1 MPISDEEL
9 RRRTLVAS
17 GRYDELARLLQAVK
31 LRKLLVS
38 LSKAGVEDATLDST
52 GLETLNEFDIS
63 AKNPGERILLLEA
76 LRARLANRGSDG
88 RKRGTVITAC
98 KGYCFVRAD
107 GQPKKE
113 GKDGYY
119 CSFKDVEGRKSLVKG
134 DRVAF
139 EVVSCNPGS
148 KHTHKLQN
156 VVIISDDDGT
166 LLGRLGLGHLAPV
179 LAREQI
185 DEETL
190 PLLSVEDLVEAG
202 ISKNEAKLIVATAAA
217 PPSPPKKPN
226 GEHERT
232 LTEAKG
238 AVLRLMEENKR
249 LRDASAGADASSGLV
264 KENLRLKKELA
275 AAKSKSAEELAA
287 KAAEAY
293 QSERAANRC
302 ALEGLELMKRER
314 ENAVRAL
321 AEETAA
327 HAETKRELHDRDE
340 KARTRAMFFAT
351 ELEDA
356 VRNLAE
362 ERQAHQATRQQ
373 LTPFLSGAYQG
384 GVEAQLTEWRGAA
397 KDALKELAMERDV
410 HVRTKKALD
419 AEQAAHAATRDR
431 TVMRI
436 VESKHAL
443 KAEHAAHAATLA
455 ELSAT
460 KGALARMAARAGAFG
475 TPEKSKTAP
484 TAEPPT
490 AEPTSEPGLTTE
502 PI

>member
-17 GRYDELARLLQAVK
+17 GRYDELARLLQSVK

-38 LSKAGVEDATLDST
+38 LSKAGVEDATLDSV

-76 LRARLANRGSDG
+76 LRARLANRGGDG

-98 KGYCFVRAD
+98 KGYCFVRPD
-107 GQPKKE
+107 GAPKKK

-119 CSFKDVEGRKSLVKG
+119 CSFKDVEGRKTLVKG

-139 EVVSCNPGS
+139 EVVAVKGGP
-148 KHTHKLQN
+148 HTHKLQN
-156 VVIISDDDGT
+156 VVVVSDDDGT
-166 LLGRLGLGHLAPV
+166 LLGRLGLGHLSHI

-202 ISKNEAKLIVATAAA
+202 IQEADARRIVGAAAA
-217 PPSPPKKPN
+217 PPSPPKN

-232 LTEAKG
+232 LAEAKG

-249 LRDASAGADASSGLV
+249 LREESSAGLV
-264 KENLRLKKELA
+264 KENRRLKDELA
-275 AAKSKSAEELAA
+275 AAKASRSEEIAAAAA
-287 KAAEAY
+287 KAY
-293 QSERAANRC
+293 TSEKAANRC

-327 HAETKRELHDRDE
+327 HAATRAELQNRDE
-340 KARTRAMFFAT
+340 NARTRAMFFAT

-384 GVEAQLTEWRGAA
+384 EVEKQLVEWRGAA
-397 KDALKELAMERDV
+397 QNAQKELAMERDV

-431 TVMRI
+431 TVMRV
-436 VESKHAL
+436 VESKRAL
-443 KAEHAAHAATLA
+443 EAEQVAHAATRA
-455 ELSAT
+455 ELDAT

-484 TAEPPT
+484 TAEP
-490 AEPTSEPGLTTE
+490 ASEPELTTE
-502 PI
+502 PMN

>member
-1 MPISDEEL
+1 M
-9 RRRTLVAS
+9 
-17 GRYDELARLLQAVK
+17 
-31 LRKLLVS
+31 
-38 LSKAGVEDATLDST
+38 
-52 GLETLNEFDIS
+52 
-63 AKNPGERILLLEA
+63 
-76 LRARLANRGSDG
+76 
-88 RKRGTVITAC
+88 
-98 KGYCFVRAD
+98 
-107 GQPKKE
+107 
-113 GKDGYY
+113 
-119 CSFKDVEGRKSLVKG
+119 
-134 DRVAF
+134 
-139 EVVSCNPGS
+139 
-148 KHTHKLQN
+148 
-156 VVIISDDDGT
+156 
-166 LLGRLGLGHLAPV
+166 
-179 LAREQI
+179 
-185 DEETL
+185 
-190 PLLSVEDLVEAG
+190 VEAG

-217 PPSPPKKPN
+217 PPNPPKKPN

-232 LTEAKG
+232 LAEAKG

-249 LRDASAGADASSGLV
+249 LREESSAGLV
-264 KENLRLKKELA
+264 KENRRLRDELA
-275 AAKSKSAEELAA
+275 AAKASRSEEIAAAAA
-287 KAAEAY
+287 KAY
-293 QSERAANRC
+293 TSEKAANRC

-384 GVEAQLTEWRGAA
+384 GVEAQLTEWRASA
-397 KDALKELAMERDV
+397 QDALKELAMERDV

-431 TVMRI
+431 TVMRV
-436 VESKHAL
+436 VESKRAL
-443 KAEHAAHAATLA
+443 EAEQVAHAATRA

-490 AEPTSEPGLTTE
+490 AEPTSEPELTTE

>member
-17 GRYDELARLLQAVK
+17 GRYDELARLLQSVK

-52 GLETLNEFDIS
+52 GLDTLNEFDIS

-98 KGYCFVRAD
+98 KGYCFVRQD
-107 GQPKKE
+107 GQPKKKA
-113 GKDGYY
+113 KDGYY
-119 CSFKDVEGRKSLVKG
+119 CSFKDVEGRNNLKRG

-139 EVVSCNPGS
+139 EIVACAPGS
-148 KHTHKLQN
+148 KHSFKLQN
-156 VVIISDDDGT
+156 VVVVSDDGT

-217 PPSPPKKPN
+217 PPSPPN

-232 LTEAKG
+232 LAEAKG

-249 LRDASAGADASSGLV
+249 LRDASSGADASSALV
-264 KENLRLKKELA
+264 KENRRLRQELA
-275 AAKSKSAEELAA
+275 DSEKSRKEEIAA

-384 GVEAQLTEWRGAA
+384 GVEAQLTEWRAA
-397 KDALKELAMERDV
+397 AQDALKELAMERDV

-431 TVMRI
+431 TVMRV
-436 VESKHAL
+436 VESKRAL
-443 KAEHAAHAATLA
+443 EAEQVAHAATRA
-455 ELSAT
+455 ELDAT

-484 TAEPPT
+484 TAEP
-490 AEPTSEPGLTTE
+490 ASEPELTTE
-502 PI
+502 PM

>member
-17 GRYDELARLLQAVK
+17 GRYDELARLLQSVK

-38 LSKAGVEDATLDST
+38 LSKAGVEDATLDSV

-76 LRARLANRGSDG
+76 LRARLASKGSDG

-107 GQPKKE
+107 GQPKKK

-119 CSFKDVEGRKSLVKG
+119 CSFKDVEGRKTLVKG

-139 EVVSCNPGS
+139 EIVACAPGS
-148 KHTHKLQN
+148 KHSFKLQN
-156 VVIISDDDGT
+156 VVVVSDDGT

-217 PPSPPKKPN
+217 PPSPPEKPN

-232 LTEAKG
+232 LAEAKG

-249 LRDASAGADASSGLV
+249 LREESSAGLV
-264 KENLRLKKELA
+264 KENRRLRDEIAAMEKSRKE
-275 AAKSKSAEELAA
+275 EIAA

-327 HAETKRELHDRDE
+327 HAATRAELQDRDE

-356 VRNLAE
+356 VRGLAE

-384 GVEAQLTEWRGAA
+384 GVEAQLTEWRASA
-397 KDALKELAMERDV
+397 QDALKELAMERDV
-410 HVRTKKALD
+410 HVRTKRALD

-431 TVMRI
+431 TVMRV
-436 VESKHAL
+436 VESKRAL
-443 KAEHAAHAATLA
+443 EAEQAAHAATRA
-455 ELSAT
+455 ELNAT

-475 TPEKSKTAP
+475 TPEKSKKTEP

-490 AEPTSEPGLTTE
+490 AEPTSEPELTTE

>member
-17 GRYDELARLLQAVK
+17 GRYDELARLLNSVK
-31 LRKLLVS
+31 LRKLLVA
-38 LSKAGVEDATLDST
+38 LSKAGVEDATLDSV

-76 LRARLANRGSDG
+76 LRARLASKGSDG

-107 GQPKKE
+107 GQPKKK

-119 CSFKDVEGRKSLVKG
+119 CSFKDVEGRKSLAKG

-139 EVVSCNPGS
+139 EVVACAPGS
-148 KHTHKLQN
+148 KHSFKLQN
-156 VVIISDDDGT
+156 VVVVSDDGT

-217 PPSPPKKPN
+217 PPSPPN

-232 LTEAKG
+232 LAEAKG

-249 LRDASAGADASSGLV
+249 LRDASSGADASSALV
-264 KENLRLKKELA
+264 KENRRLRDEIAAMEKSRKE
-275 AAKSKSAEELAA
+275 EIAA

-314 ENAVRAL
+314 EGAVRAL
-321 AEETAA
+321 AEERAA
-327 HAETKRELHDRDE
+327 HAATKAELNDRDE

-384 GVEAQLTEWRGAA
+384 GVEAQLTEWRASA
-397 KDALKELAMERDV
+397 QDALKELAMERDV

-431 TVMRI
+431 TVMRV
-436 VESKHAL
+436 VESKRAL
-443 KAEHAAHAATLA
+443 EAEQVAHAATRA
-455 ELSAT
+455 ELDAT

-475 TPEKSKTAP
+475 TPEKSKTEP
-484 TAEPPT
+484 TAEPPTETT
-490 AEPTSEPGLTTE
+490 AEPTSEPELTTE

>member
-17 GRYDELARLLQAVK
+17 GRYDELARLLQSVK
-31 LRKLLVS
+31 LRKLLVAF
-38 LSKAGVEDATLDST
+38 SKAGIEDATLDGV

-76 LRARLANRGSDG
+76 LRARLASKGSDG

-107 GQPKKE
+107 GAPKKK

-119 CSFKDVEGRKSLVKG
+119 CSFKDVEGRKSLARG

-139 EVVSCNPGS
+139 EVVAVKGGP
-148 KHTHKLQN
+148 HTHKLQN
-156 VVIISDDDGT
+156 VVVVSDDDGT
-166 LLGRLGLGHLAPV
+166 LLGRLGLGHLSHI

-202 ISKNEAKLIVATAAA
+202 IQEPDARRIVGAAAA
-217 PPSPPKKPN
+217 PPSPPKN

-232 LTEAKG
+232 LAEAKKS
-238 AVLRLMEENKR
+238 VLRLMEENKR
-249 LRDASAGADASSGLV
+249 LRDASAGAESSSALV
-264 KENLRLKKELA
+264 KENRRLRQELADAKASRSEEIAAA
-275 AAKSKSAEELAA
+275 AAK
-287 KAAEAY
+287 AY
-293 QSERAANRC
+293 TSEKAANRC

-314 ENAVRAL
+314 EGVVRAL
-321 AEETAA
+321 AEERAA
-327 HAETKRELHDRDE
+327 HEATKAELHNRDE
-340 KARTRAMFFAT
+340 NARTRAMFFAT

-384 GVEAQLTEWRGAA
+384 GVEAQLTEWRAAA
-397 KDALKELAMERDV
+397 KDA
-410 HVRTKKALD
+410 
-419 AEQAAHAATRDR
+419 
-431 TVMRI
+431 
-436 VESKHAL
+436 
-443 KAEHAAHAATLA
+443 
-455 ELSAT
+455 
-460 KGALARMAARAGAFG
+460 
-475 TPEKSKTAP
+475 
-484 TAEPPT
+484 
-490 AEPTSEPGLTTE
+490 
-502 PI
+502 

>member
-17 GRYDELARLLQAVK
+17 GRYDELARLLQSVK

-63 AKNPGERILLLEA
+63 AKQPGERILLLEA
-76 LRARLANRGSDG
+76 LRARLANRGGDG

-107 GQPKKE
+107 GAPKKK

-119 CSFKDVEGRKSLVKG
+119 CSFKDVEGRKTLVKG

-139 EVVSCNPGS
+139 EVVAVKGGP
-148 KHTHKLQN
+148 HTHKLQN
-156 VVIISDDDGT
+156 VVVVSDDDGT
-166 LLGRLGLGHLAPV
+166 LLGRLGLGHLSHI

-202 ISKNEAKLIVATAAA
+202 IGEADARRIVGAAAA
-217 PPSPPKKPN
+217 PPGPPKKPN

-232 LTEAKG
+232 LAEAKG

-249 LRDASAGADASSGLV
+249 LRDASAGADASSALV
-264 KENLRLKKELA
+264 KENRRLRDELEREKKSR
-275 AAKSKSAEELAA
+275 KEEIAA

-314 ENAVRAL
+314 ENAMRAL

-327 HAETKRELHDRDE
+327 HAATKAELQNRDE
-340 KARTRAMFFAT
+340 NARTRAMFFAT
-351 ELEDA
+351 ELS
-356 VRNLAE
+356 LI
-362 ERQAHQATRQQ
+362 HI
-373 LTPFLSGAYQG
+373 S
-384 GVEAQLTEWRGAA
+384 
-397 KDALKELAMERDV
+397 
-410 HVRTKKALD
+410 
-419 AEQAAHAATRDR
+419 
-431 TVMRI
+431 
-436 VESKHAL
+436 
-443 KAEHAAHAATLA
+443 
-455 ELSAT
+455 
-460 KGALARMAARAGAFG
+460 
-475 TPEKSKTAP
+475 
-484 TAEPPT
+484 
-490 AEPTSEPGLTTE
+490 EPTRPY
-502 PI
+502 

>member
-1 MPISDEEL
+1 MKEE
-9 RRRTLVAS
+9 
-17 GRYDELARLLQAVK
+17 
-31 LRKLLVS
+31 
-38 LSKAGVEDATLDST
+38 
-52 GLETLNEFDIS
+52 I
-63 AKNPGERILLLEA
+63 
-76 LRARLANRGSDG
+76 
-88 RKRGTVITAC
+88 
-98 KGYCFVRAD
+98 
-107 GQPKKE
+107 
-113 GKDGYY
+113 
-119 CSFKDVEGRKSLVKG
+119 
-134 DRVAF
+134 
-139 EVVSCNPGS
+139 
-148 KHTHKLQN
+148 
-156 VVIISDDDGT
+156 
-166 LLGRLGLGHLAPV
+166 
-179 LAREQI
+179 
-185 DEETL
+185 
-190 PLLSVEDLVEAG
+190 
-202 ISKNEAKLIVATAAA
+202 
-217 PPSPPKKPN
+217 
-226 GEHERT
+226 
-232 LTEAKG
+232 
-238 AVLRLMEENKR
+238 
-249 LRDASAGADASSGLV
+249 
-264 KENLRLKKELA
+264 
-275 AAKSKSAEELAA
+275 AA

-327 HAETKRELHDRDE
+327 HAATRAELQDRDE

-397 KDALKELAMERDV
+397 QDALKELAMERDV
-410 HVRTKKALD
+410 HVRTKRALD

-431 TVMRI
+431 TVMRV
-436 VESKHAL
+436 VESKRAL
-443 KAEHAAHAATLA
+443 EAEQAAHAATRA

-490 AEPTSEPGLTTE
+490 AEPTSEPELTTE

>member
-1 MPISDEEL
+1 
-9 RRRTLVAS
+9 
-17 GRYDELARLLQAVK
+17 
-31 LRKLLVS
+31 
-38 LSKAGVEDATLDST
+38 
-52 GLETLNEFDIS
+52 
-63 AKNPGERILLLEA
+63 
-76 LRARLANRGSDG
+76 
-88 RKRGTVITAC
+88 
-98 KGYCFVRAD
+98 
-107 GQPKKE
+107 
-113 GKDGYY
+113 
-119 CSFKDVEGRKSLVKG
+119 
-134 DRVAF
+134 
-139 EVVSCNPGS
+139 
-148 KHTHKLQN
+148 
-156 VVIISDDDGT
+156 
-166 LLGRLGLGHLAPV
+166 
-179 LAREQI
+179 
-185 DEETL
+185 
-190 PLLSVEDLVEAG
+190 
-202 ISKNEAKLIVATAAA
+202 
-217 PPSPPKKPN
+217 
-226 GEHERT
+226 
-232 LTEAKG
+232 
-238 AVLRLMEENKR
+238 MEENKR

-327 HAETKRELHDRDE
+327 HAATRAELNDRDE

-443 KAEHAAHAATLA
+443 KAEQAAHAATLA
-455 ELSAT
+455 ELSRT
-460 KGALARMAARAGAFG
+460 KRALA
-475 TPEKSKTAP
+475 EKSKT
-484 TAEPPT
+484 
-490 AEPTSEPGLTTE
+490 EPTEPTTE
-502 PI
+502 

>member
-1 MPISDEEL
+1 MPISDEEM

-17 GRYDELARLLQAVK
+17 GRYDELARLLQSVK
-31 LRKLLVS
+31 LRKLLVA
-38 LSKAGVEDATLDST
+38 LSKAGVEDATLDSV

-63 AKNPGERILLLEA
+63 AKQPGERILLLEA

-107 GQPKKE
+107 GAPKKK

-119 CSFKDVEGRKSLVKG
+119 CSFKDVEGRKSLARG

-139 EVVSCNPGS
+139 EVVAVKGGP
-148 KHTHKLQN
+148 HTHKLQN
-156 VVIISDDDGT
+156 VVVVSDDDGT
-166 LLGRLGLGHLAPV
+166 LLGRLGLGHLSHI

-202 ISKNEAKLIVATAAA
+202 IQEADARRIVGAAAA
-217 PPSPPKKPN
+217 PPCPPKN

-232 LTEAKG
+232 LAEAKG

-249 LRDASAGADASSGLV
+249 LREESSAGLV
-264 KENLRLKKELA
+264 KENRRLKDELA
-275 AAKSKSAEELAA
+275 AAKASRSEEIAAAAA
-287 KAAEAY
+287 KAY
-293 QSERAANRC
+293 TSEKAANRC

-314 ENAVRAL
+314 EGVVRAL
-321 AEETAA
+321 AEERAA
-327 HAETKRELHDRDE
+327 HEATKAELHNRDE
-340 KARTRAMFFAT
+340 NARTRAMFFAT

-384 GVEAQLTEWRGAA
+384 EVEKQLVEWRAA
-397 KDALKELAMERDV
+397 AQDAQKELAMERDV
-410 HVRTKKALD
+410 HVRTKRALD

-431 TVMRI
+431 TVMRV
-436 VESKHAL
+436 VESKRAL
-443 KAEHAAHAATLA
+443 EAEQVAHAATRA
-455 ELSAT
+455 ELDAT

-484 TAEPPT
+484 TAEP
-490 AEPTSEPGLTTE
+490 ASEPELTTE
-502 PI
+502 PM

>member
-1 MPISDEEL
+1 MPISDEEM

-17 GRYDELARLLQAVK
+17 GRYDELARLLQSVK
-31 LRKLLVS
+31 LRKLLVA
-38 LSKAGVEDATLDST
+38 LSKAGVEDATLDSV

-63 AKNPGERILLLEA
+63 AKQPGERILLLEA
-76 LRARLANRGSDG
+76 LRARLANRGGDG

-107 GQPKKE
+107 GAPKKK

-119 CSFKDVEGRKSLVKG
+119 CSFKDVEGRKTLVKG

-139 EVVSCNPGS
+139 EVVAVKGGP
-148 KHTHKLQN
+148 HTHKLQN
-156 VVIISDDDGT
+156 VVVVSDDDGT
-166 LLGRLGLGHLAPV
+166 LLGRLGLGHLSHI

-202 ISKNEAKLIVATAAA
+202 IQEADARRIVGAAAA
-217 PPSPPKKPN
+217 PPSPPD

-232 LTEAKG
+232 LAEAKG

-249 LRDASAGADASSGLV
+249 LREESSAGLV
-264 KENLRLKKELA
+264 KENRRLKDELA
-275 AAKSKSAEELAA
+275 AAKASRSEEIAAAAA
-287 KAAEAY
+287 KAY
-293 QSERAANRC
+293 TSEKAANRC

-314 ENAVRAL
+314 ENVMRAL

-327 HAETKRELHDRDE
+327 HAATKAELQNRDE
-340 KARTRAMFFAT
+340 NARTRAMFFAT

-384 GVEAQLTEWRGAA
+384 GVEAQLTEWRAA
-397 KDALKELAMERDV
+397 AQDAQKELAMERDV
-410 HVRTKKALD
+410 HVRTKRALD

-431 TVMRI
+431 TVMRV
-436 VESKHAL
+436 VESKRAL
-443 KAEHAAHAATLA
+443 EAEQVAHAATLA

-490 AEPTSEPGLTTE
+490 AEPTSEPELTTE
-502 PI
+502 PMN